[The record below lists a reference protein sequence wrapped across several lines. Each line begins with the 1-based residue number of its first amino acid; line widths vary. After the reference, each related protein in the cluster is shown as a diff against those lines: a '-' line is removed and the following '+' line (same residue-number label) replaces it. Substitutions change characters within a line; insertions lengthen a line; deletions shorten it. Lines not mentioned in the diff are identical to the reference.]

1 MPGLVVINT
10 LPGDHF
16 ESVEEKLSENIRALT
31 RTQMQKQ
38 TKSTRQSHNTGLLKL
53 KSK

>member
-31 RTQMQKQ
+31 RTQMQTQ
-38 TKSTRQSHNTGLLKL
+38 TKSTFFVKFTLKKFNL
-53 KSK
+53 IH